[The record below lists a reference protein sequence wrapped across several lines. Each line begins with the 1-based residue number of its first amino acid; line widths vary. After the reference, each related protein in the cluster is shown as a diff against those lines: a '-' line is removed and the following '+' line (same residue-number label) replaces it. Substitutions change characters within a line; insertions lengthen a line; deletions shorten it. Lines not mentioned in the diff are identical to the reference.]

1 MVQPVNGG
9 SATRDDLGAR
19 EWIIDDELTHL
30 REWGTHRLHP
40 LPASGEEITIG
51 AAEGCALRLIDPDR
65 RVSREHARL
74 HREPSGWVIRDLGS
88 TNGTRI
94 DGAKRPLFP
103 LAPGAEVG
111 IGSLTLI
118 AESRALL
125 ALRDFLARLLGW
137 SADRTAVIDRAVR
150 ALRTAAARR
159 GALLVCGKGDLVP
172 IARSLHARTLGEER
186 PFVVCDPRRRSSAA
200 SVRAAKSLREGLPAL
215 EAAAGGTMCVR
226 TRRLP
231 RDFREVSLAIHDPA
245 ARVQLVVCTDDT
257 DDARTLL
264 ANPIAIPP
272 LVRRRAELGRIIDEY
287 ARDAVASLAAGVTG
301 FTTSDHDWV
310 VEHGASSLPEI
321 EKSTR
326 RLVAIR
332 QTSSLAQAAVR
343 LGMSHVALAQWIGRR
358 RLP

>member
-1 MVQPVNGG
+1 MTQPVNGW
-9 SATRDDLGAR
+9 ATCVEIGAS
-19 EWIIDDELTHL
+19 EWIIDDELLHL

-51 AAEGCALRLIDPDR
+51 AAEGCALQLDDPAR
-65 RVSREHARL
+65 RVSRAHARL
-74 HREPSGWVIRDLGS
+74 RREPSGWVIRDLGS

-94 DGAKRPLFP
+94 DGAKQPMFP
-103 LAPGAEVG
+103 LSPGAEVG
-111 IGSLTLI
+111 IGPFTLI

-172 IARSLHARTLGEER
+172 IARSLHVRTRGDQ
-186 PFVVCDPRRRSSAA
+186 PFVVCDPRRRNSAA
-200 SVRAAKSLREGLPAL
+200 SVRAAESLREGLPAMT
-215 EAAAGGTMCVR
+215 AAAGGTMCVR
-226 TRRLP
+226 ARRLP
-231 RDFREVSLAIHDPA
+231 RDFREVSLAIRDPA
-245 ARVQLVVCTDDT
+245 ARVQLVVCTADT

-264 ANPIAIPP
+264 ADPIIIPP
-272 LVRRRAELGRIIDEY
+272 LARRRAELGRIVDEY
-287 ARDAVASLAAGVTG
+287 AQDAIASLAAGVTG
-301 FTTSDHDWV
+301 FTQADHDWV
-310 VEHGASSLPEI
+310 VAHAASSLPEI

-332 QTSSLAQAAVR
+332 QAGSIAQAAAL
-343 LGMSHVALAQWIGRR
+343 LGMSHVALSQWIGRR